1 MMSESWFQK
10 YASYLVFLMNLSV
23 VGLVLH
29 IIEILKVHVSNEI
42 LDERFFKALFFQ
54 KITNS
59 QIWSTQE
66 TNDP

>member
-10 YASYLVFLMNLSV
+10 YASYLVFLLNLSV

-29 IIEILKVHVSNEI
+29 IIEILKVNVSNEV
-42 LDERFFKALFFQ
+42 LNERFLKLYFQ